1 LFRIAAFFAD
11 NRRHGQRLT
20 CPPRRMRRLYN
31 ACMVQQSI
39 VADDA
44 QAVKLQPPGAGIPW
58 LERALSRIGIWLLCQ
73 RLTREAASRWLVEEG
88 QRMLILARALPPE
101 QAARQ
106 VLIPR
111 VWGIEDSS
119 RNWSVL
125 MTLDHLVIVNTEIAS
140 IIERLAAGE
149 TWEQRLSTADVKP
162 RPDQD
167 GGAVERFEECL
178 DEYPRR
184 VAALAGLRTR
194 AKHRHPWFG
203 PLNAHE
209 WHCLAAG
216 HQRIHRRQ
224 VECIMQRLAG

>member
-1 LFRIAAFFAD
+1 
-11 NRRHGQRLT
+11 
-20 CPPRRMRRLYN
+20 
-31 ACMVQQSI
+31 
-39 VADDA
+39 
-44 QAVKLQPPGAGIPW
+44 
-58 LERALSRIGIWLLCQ
+58 
-73 RLTREAASRWLVEEG
+73 LVEEG
-88 QRMLILARALPPE
+88 QRMLNLAQSLPPE

-149 TWEQRLSTADVKP
+149 TWEQRLSPAEQDATAID
-162 RPDQD
+162 
-167 GGAVERFEECL
+167 RFATCL
-178 DEYPRR
+178 DDYPRR
-184 VAALAGLRTR
+184 IAALASLHTR

-203 PLNAHE
+203 PLTAHE

-224 VECIMQRLAG
+224 VERIVERLDG